1 MPLPEQ
7 AIQDIHKIREALE
20 NIDQKSFPYPTS
32 FNLEKFPKGCC
43 GDTIDLIGYYLLK
56 HYNIDSYFITK
67 KGWKKDPEVNHAWL
81 QYEGAIID
89 LTADQFNDEHGLSLP
104 PVIIERDSDLHKSFK
119 ITEKEPQ
126 LISERAWVI
135 EERSGIPAVLD
146 MVRNK
151 LK

>member
-7 AIQDIHKIREALE
+7 AIQNIHKIREALE

-67 KGWKKDPEVNHAWL
+67 KGWKKDPEVNRSEEHTSEL
-81 QYEGAIID
+81 QSRPH
-89 LTADQFNDEHGLSLP
+89 LVCRLL
-104 PVIIERDSDLHKSFK
+104 L
-119 ITEKEPQ
+119 EK
-126 LISERAWVI
+126 
-135 EERSGIPAVLD
+135 
-146 MVRNK
+146 K
-151 LK
+151 KT